1 MTRRVTA
8 DGAVDT
14 VVESVTIAFAPIIYW
29 LICLSLTGRDG
40 ETWRVRGGE
49 IVVLVAPN
57 CWVDREQLQGI
68 VERAVRSW
76 PTILFA
82 AVAGVAI
89 TTPRP
94 PLIFILAVLGVL
106 HLSRSRVP
114 VPEVRI
120 EEVGR

>member
-1 MTRRVTA
+1 MTSRVTA

-29 LICLSLTGRDG
+29 LVCLSLTGRDG

-49 IVVLVAPN
+49 IVVLLAPN
-57 CWVDREQLQGI
+57 CWVDREELQGI

-82 AVAGVAI
+82 AVAAVTI

-106 HLSRSRVP
+106 HVVRSSVP

-120 EEVGR
+120 EEVDG